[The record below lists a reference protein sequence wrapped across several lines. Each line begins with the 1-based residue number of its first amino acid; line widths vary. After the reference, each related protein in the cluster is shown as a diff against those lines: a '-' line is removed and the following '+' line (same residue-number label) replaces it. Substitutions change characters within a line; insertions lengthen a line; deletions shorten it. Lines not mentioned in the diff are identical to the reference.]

1 MKYRCE
7 KCGTAEWRGLFPE
20 RTFHPRYAIFHGVA
34 LGVSSC
40 VVHSVFDR
48 MSYKPEG
55 FRGGMTMLGA
65 GLMVMIVIYG
75 LAILFESFIVAARG
89 CTSCRSHKM
98 VIGK

>member
-1 MKYRCE
+1 
-7 KCGTAEWRGLFPE
+7 
-20 RTFHPRYAIFHGVA
+20 
-34 LGVSSC
+34 
-40 VVHSVFDR
+40 

-65 GLMVMIVIYG
+65 GLIVMIVIYG